1 MPALAYVVQNNLLLV
16 AADNL
21 EGPVLALFGQLKIL
35 TTALFS
41 VTMLRRTLGARCW
54 FALVALTL
62 GIATVQVSQIKP
74 AVALPRLSL
83 SLSNLSRACRVAPS
97 PAWGLGIKNAG
108 LSMRICGWRNDSVD
122 DRIRAAATAAA
133 ATPAR
138 RTCRSGSP

>member
-74 AVALPRLSL
+74 TVALPRLSL
-83 SLSNLSRACRVAPS
+83 SLKPFSRVSCCPFPRVGVGDKERGS
-97 PAWGLGIKNAG
+97 FNAH
-108 LSMRICGWRNDSVD
+108 LWL
-122 DRIRAAATAAA
+122 A
-133 ATPAR
+133 
-138 RTCRSGSP
+138 